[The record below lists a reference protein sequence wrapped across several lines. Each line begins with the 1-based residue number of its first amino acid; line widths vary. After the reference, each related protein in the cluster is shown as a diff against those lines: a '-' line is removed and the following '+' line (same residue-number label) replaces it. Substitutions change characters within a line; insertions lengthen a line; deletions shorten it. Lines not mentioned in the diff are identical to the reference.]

1 MGRVLCIASSVNE
14 GDYHIRGMVEDAGH
28 ELMVGPSFVG
38 APHDESLHEQVLEL
52 IPGTDAVVLGGA
64 PVTRRIIEASAELK
78 VISRSGVGFDAVDV
92 DAAAERG
99 IPVMIAVGSNHTTV
113 AEYAFGFM
121 IALSRA
127 MFAHHQIVLDGDWR
141 RETNFDL
148 AGKTLGIAGL
158 GRIGRALA
166 DRAIAFEMD
175 VLAYEAVP
183 DREFVES
190 RGIELVSI
198 DDLCRRSDFI
208 SLHLPSLPET
218 ERIINADRLGLMKAS
233 AYVINTA
240 RGSLID
246 EAALWAALSEGRIAG
261 AGLDVFAA
269 EPPAGSPLLNLRN
282 VITGPHAAG
291 ISLESQ
297 ARMGEVAVRNALDV
311 LAGAWRRDSVV
322 NGVYAEA

>member
-14 GDYHIRGMVEDAGH
+14 GDEHIRGMVDDAGH
-28 ELMVGPSFVG
+28 ELIVGPSFVG
-38 APHDESLHEQVLEL
+38 APHDESLHKQVLEL
-52 IPGTDAVVLGGA
+52 IPGNDAVVLGGA
-64 PVTRRIIEASAELK
+64 PVTRRIIEASSELK
-78 VISRSGVGFDAVDV
+78 VISRTGVGFDAVDV

-99 IPVMIAVGSNHTTV
+99 IPVMIAVGSNHSTV

-141 RETNFDL
+141 REPNFDL

-218 ERIINADRLGLMKAS
+218 ERIINADRLGLMKPS

-246 EAALWAALSEGRIAG
+246 EAALWAAVREGRIAG

-282 VITGPHAAG
+282 VITGPHASG
-291 ISLESQ
+291 VSLESQ

-311 LAGAWRRDSVV
+311 LAGDWRRDSVV